1 MAGTVSDVERNWAG
15 KCCQGLV
22 KQRPS
27 SVEEVAKKSFG
38 YQKLRPGQREAI
50 DSVLAGHD
58 TLVVMPTGFGK
69 SAIYQIAAQLLE
81 GPTVVISPLIA
92 LQKDQSEHLEAH
104 NAGGASVVNSL
115 IPQRAQEEAL
125 AEAQHGSTEFL
136 FMAPEQFSHPGRL
149 DAVKAARPSLFV
161 IDEAHC
167 ISEWGHSF
175 RPDYLRLDYAIEAL
189 GHPTVLALTATASPR
204 VRAEIIERLRMRS
217 PRVFVHGF
225 DRPNLWL
232 GVETAASEE
241 RKRSLLVERVRKAER
256 PGIIYSATRRHAE
269 EIYQEL
275 GQIGIPSAFYHGRL
289 KKSDR
294 ERMQEQFMRDEV
306 EVMVATSAFGM
317 GVDKPNVRFVF
328 HYEAPDSLD
337 SYYQEIG
344 RAGRDGKP
352 ATVVLLYRRGDLNI
366 QKFFKGAGRI
376 DEQVAERVLKTL
388 RQSGQMSADELR
400 RTTALSKIKLT
411 RVVERL
417 REAKALSIDRAGT
430 VRLLSDLE
438 DFPRLAKEATR
449 AHAQLRL
456 AEMDRIESM
465 QTYAESL
472 SCRRANLLRYF
483 GEEAPDECGNCDY
496 CQREGTERVRV
507 LADKEAALAEQAGAL
522 PENRP

>member
-1 MAGTVSDVERNWAG
+1 MRHR
-15 KCCQGLV
+15 Q
-22 KQRPS
+22 PS
-27 SVEEVAKKSFG
+27 IEEVAKQSFG
-38 YQKLRPGQREAI
+38 YEKLRPGQREAI
-50 DSVLAGHD
+50 DAVLNGHD

-81 GPTVVISPLIA
+81 GPTLVISPLIA

-104 NAGGASVVNSL
+104 DAGGASVVNSL

-125 AEAQHGSTEFL
+125 AEAQQGSTEFL
-136 FMAPEQFSHPGRL
+136 FMAPEQFSHSGRL

-175 RPDYLRLDYAIEAL
+175 RPDYLRLDHAIETL

-204 VRAEIIERLRMRS
+204 VRTEIIERLRMRS

-241 RKRSLLVERVRKAER
+241 RKRSLLIERVRKTER

-269 EIYQEL
+269 EIQAEL
-275 GQIGIPSAFYHGRL
+275 VQIGIPSAFYHGRL
-289 KKSDR
+289 RKADR

-344 RAGRDGKP
+344 RSGRDGQP
-352 ATVVLLYRRGDLNI
+352 ATVVLLYRHGDLNL

-376 DEQVAERVLKTL
+376 DEHVVERVLRTL
-388 RQSGQMSADELR
+388 RQAGQMNADELR

-411 RVVERL
+411 RVLERL
-417 REAKALSIDRAGT
+417 READAISIDKAGN
-430 VRLLSDLE
+430 VSLLSNAE
-438 DFPRLAKEATR
+438 DFPRLATQATR
-449 AHAQLRL
+449 EHAQHRE
-456 AEMDRIESM
+456 AEMDRIERM
-465 QTYAESL
+465 RTYAESL

-496 CQREGTERVRV
+496 CQGAGTERVRI
-507 LADKEAALAEQAGAL
+507 LAEKEAALAEQAGRESETAS
-522 PENRP
+522 